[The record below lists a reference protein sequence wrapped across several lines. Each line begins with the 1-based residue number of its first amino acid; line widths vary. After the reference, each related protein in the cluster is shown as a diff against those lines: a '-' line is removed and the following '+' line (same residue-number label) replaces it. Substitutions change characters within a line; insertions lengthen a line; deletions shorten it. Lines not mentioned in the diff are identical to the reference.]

1 MNIHDYEKFAVEVV
15 NANLGQNGRFLT
27 AARLGLLLRRYQP
40 AINWRDFGYST
51 LKEFLLVLEGKKLLR
66 LADNEK
72 GALAVWLPQEQFR
85 LEPTKTQ
92 PPKWYAPLRK
102 PFWLAFVVEQP
113 PGRRF
118 FNRATG
124 VIQFGLR
131 EAPTPTDQWVEI
143 APISSETQKGWAT
156 EFLNS
161 KNLNNDPRTTAAL
174 ADVEWFRRFP
184 DVLRSIDLLLVRDW
198 NRLRTMRVSEA
209 VQVWCT
215 THAIDPVV
223 AFQSPGEASGFERWM
238 ERISR
243 PRAHSTSTASRT
255 DIRSHVLSALARM
268 PTESL
273 LEIPIPAKYLL
284 TPHDDSKDVAA

>member
-15 NANLGQNGRFLT
+15 NTNLGQNGRFLT
-27 AARLGLLLRRYQP
+27 AARLGFLLRRYQP
-40 AINWRDFGYST
+40 AINWQNFGYST

-85 LEPTKTQ
+85 LEPTKAQ

-102 PFWLAFVVEQP
+102 PFWLSFVVEQP

-118 FNRATG
+118 FNRVTG

-131 EAPTPTDQWVEI
+131 EAPTPPDQWVEI
-143 APISSETQKGWAT
+143 TPISSETQKGWAK
-156 EFLNS
+156 EFLNT
-161 KNLNNDPRTTAAL
+161 KNLGNDPRTTAAL
-174 ADVEWFRRFP
+174 DDVEWFRKLP

-215 THAIDPVV
+215 THTIDTGV
-223 AFQSPGEASGFERWM
+223 AFQAPGETSGFDLWTG
-238 ERISR
+238 RISR
-243 PRAHSTSTASRT
+243 SRSHSIPAASRN
-255 DIRSHVLSALARM
+255 DVRSLVLSALARM

-284 TPHDDSKDVAA
+284 TSHDKDAAA